1 MPAPAELSRSL
12 ARQLA
17 DGLVSPD
24 EVQLYRWEFSN
35 GSGPSLPALG
45 EGDLVALAAGRLE
58 GPPGLFEAPEPTLL
72 PAVGAALGAVR
83 EGTMPVNLLPAE
95 GRRGY
100 EEGLS
105 LTTVVLVAL
114 AGVLLLL
121 WGGSAL
127 VEDALLR
134 KQVREQLEALAPQ
147 VRDAKAL
154 QDEIADLR
162 KQINVLDPGHERRV
176 TVLLKELTDI
186 IPADAYLTAF
196 NLRGDRLTLDGF
208 AHSASDLITALEKS
222 KHYKNVSFTSPT
234 TRTGDKD
241 RFSLVAEI
249 EK

>member
-1 MPAPAELSRSL
+1 
-12 ARQLA
+12 
-17 DGLVSPD
+17 
-24 EVQLYRWEFSN
+24 
-35 GSGPSLPALG
+35 
-45 EGDLVALAAGRLE
+45 
-58 GPPGLFEAPEPTLL
+58 
-72 PAVGAALGAVR
+72 
-83 EGTMPVNLLPAE
+83 MPVNLLPAE

-127 VEDALLR
+127 VKDALLQR
-134 KQVREQLEALAPQ
+134 QVREQLETLAPQ
-147 VRDAKAL
+147 VREAKAL

-176 TVLLKELTDI
+176 TVLLKELADI
-186 IPADAYLTAF
+186 IPPDAYLTAL

-208 AHSASDLITALEKS
+208 ARSASDLITALEKS